1 VDFEKYLPLENSL
14 EFKMPI
20 VKAYSY
26 RSKLF
31 HEKMIE
37 NIIRTSLNKIA
48 YNFNTSQNES
58 TKLKFSESNEEIVEK
73 LEKRKNCKLFT

>member
-1 VDFEKYLPLENSL
+1 
-14 EFKMPI
+14 MPV

-37 NIIRTSLNKIA
+37 NIVRTSLNKIA
-48 YNFNTSQNES
+48 YNENNLEKEKLKINTS
-58 TKLKFSESNEEIVEK
+58 TSEEDLMKK
-73 LEKRKNCKLFT
+73 LEKRKNCKL